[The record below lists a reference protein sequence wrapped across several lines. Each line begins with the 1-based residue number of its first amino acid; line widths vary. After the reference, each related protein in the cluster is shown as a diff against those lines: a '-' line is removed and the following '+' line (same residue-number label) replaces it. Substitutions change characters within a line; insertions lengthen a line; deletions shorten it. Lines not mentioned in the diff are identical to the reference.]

1 MAKMTIQTVLERI
14 RIAPNDSPLLILTC
28 REKDNV
34 LCYFANTV
42 TSQQFIRAKP
52 SSLIGVFDGS
62 MDLEEIKKQ
71 MKNQM
76 RMDYVTSN
84 QL

>member
-28 REKDNV
+28 REPLLILTCGEKDNV

-42 TSQQFIRAKP
+42 TSQQLIRAKP
-52 SSLIGVFDGS
+52 S
-62 MDLEEIKKQ
+62 
-71 MKNQM
+71 
-76 RMDYVTSN
+76 RMIWCI
-84 QL
+84 